1 MGVKKLY
8 SLLATQIHLIDVNMG
23 RDKFFD
29 LLRNTDL
36 LVKSSKKYVI
46 TTQSFGYINKYKD
59 FYNKQ
64 IWTAAHQCW
73 VCDLTYIRLESK
85 FQYLFL
91 LTDAFSRKIVGW
103 CLCDTMETIYAEEAL
118 KMALKQCPNPK
129 GLVHHSDRG
138 FQYTSHRYTKM
149 LLDASITISM
159 GQIGYCYDNAMAERV
174 NGILKGEYNLEATF
188 KDEKQALNAT
198 KQAIYY
204 YNTQRPHWS
213 LNLKIPNDVHQH
225 SVLSTLNS
233 KKMKEK
239 SSPNSAKKMLNNGK
253 ITSSIM

>member
-29 LLRNTDL
+29 LLRNADL
-36 LVKSSKKYVI
+36 LVKSSKKYVV

-64 IWTAAHQCW
+64 TWTAAHQSW
-73 VCDLTYIRLESK
+73 VCDLTYIRLENK

-103 CLCDTMETIYAEEAL
+103 CLCDTMETIHAEEAL
-118 KMALKQCPNPK
+118 QMALKQCPNPS

-149 LLDASITISM
+149 LSEASIRISM

-188 KDEKQALNAT
+188 KDEKQAFNAT

-213 LNLKIPNDVHQH
+213 LNLKIPNDVHQQ
-225 SVLSTLNS
+225 SELSTLNS

-239 SSPNSAKKMLNNGK
+239 IVIIQQKKC
-253 ITSSIM
+253 